1 MLSSKADRNT
11 DINKELN
18 TDRPSYSTEQAFEKV
33 KGCRFYNVLVIM
45 TMSLVFSSGSFIV
58 FNIGFL
64 TKGQEYLCKDLS
76 TGVMKHCSVNT
87 FCRTKPENTAVD
99 TNVVG
104 YIYNWY

>member
-45 TMSLVFSSGSFIV
+45 TMALVFNSGSFIIY
-58 FNIGFL
+58 NIGFL
-64 TKGQEYLCKDLS
+64 TKD
-76 TGVMKHCSVNT
+76 
-87 FCRTKPENTAVD
+87 
-99 TNVVG
+99 
-104 YIYNWY
+104 